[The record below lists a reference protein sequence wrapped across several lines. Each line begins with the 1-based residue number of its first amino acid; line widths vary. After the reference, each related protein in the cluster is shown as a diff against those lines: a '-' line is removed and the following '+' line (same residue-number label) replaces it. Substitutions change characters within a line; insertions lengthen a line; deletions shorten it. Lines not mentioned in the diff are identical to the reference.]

1 MKQFL
6 HIYVFYKTYR
16 RFLVEYFLSVSECIA
31 VAADADIADTA
42 VAADADADA
51 VAVAMF
57 FVYIVVEADRLVAD
71 AVVDAAADMRVA
83 DVAAVAVADMCVAV
97 SVRYRVNTGLLCI
110 DAKHPVLRNSNIV
123 VPSSYFLNIIY
134 ILL

>member
-31 VAADADIADTA
+31 ADADTA
-42 VAADADADA
+42 VAETAVAADADA

-57 FVYIVVEADRLVAD
+57 FVYIVVEADA
-71 AVVDAAADMRVA
+71 AAADMRVA
-83 DVAAVAVADMCVAV
+83 DVAVAAVADMCVAV

>member
-16 RFLVEYFLSVSECIA
+16 RFLVESFVSVSECIA
-31 VAADADIADTA
+31 DT
-42 VAADADADA
+42 VA

-57 FVYIVVEADRLVAD
+57 FVYIVVEADAANRLVAD
-71 AVVDAAADMRVA
+71 AADMRVA
-83 DVAAVAVADMCVAV
+83 DVAVADMRVAV
-97 SVRYRVNTGLLCI
+97 SARYRVNTGLLCI

>member
-31 VAADADIADTA
+31 VAADADVADTA
-42 VAADADADA
+42 VADADA

>member
-31 VAADADIADTA
+31 ADADTA
-42 VAADADADA
+42 VAETAVAADADA

-71 AVVDAAADMRVA
+71 AVVD
-83 DVAAVAVADMCVAV
+83 AVADMCVAV